1 MGNNGFHYYLL
12 FTSPTCRCGAWPDT
26 KQSAGPGLPARVCGC
41 VRLVAGRDGETGI
54 CCPGVRRGSRACP
67 PPLAMP
73 GMDSDLQQA
82 GGQGSGRGPRTAS
95 IQRLGLYHRP
105 AAPGTGAVLEPWRLK
120 ASPPLERSAR
130 RCTGLRQGSRGSKSN
145 SCRGTTFCTRN
156 WGRTDKSN
164 IKWWILL

>member
-95 IQRLGLYHRP
+95 TQRLGLYHRP
-105 AAPGTGAVLEPWRLK
+105 AAPGAGGLHPLSDRRGVAQAGDRAAAV
-120 ASPPLERSAR
+120 ASLAKVPPFVPEIGGGQ
-130 RCTGLRQGSRGSKSN
+130 TNQ
-145 SCRGTTFCTRN
+145 
-156 WGRTDKSN
+156 
-164 IKWWILL
+164 I